1 MVHLFAG
8 EDVVGGHLE
17 ACGEQAHCVA
27 VLTLSLNKCA
37 ICKRVTHCLCTYVSL
52 WMTASVAV
60 GVMKMGQDSASLL
73 SVSHHCTSN
82 CMLVVH
88 WHSSQ
93 VSGSAWV
100 LILIL
105 TTPRVPAT
113 SDHSSSFIQHLF
125 VLLSLNLTYQN

>member
-52 WMTASVAV
+52 WMTDD
-60 GVMKMGQDSASLL
+60 MKMGQDSASLL

-105 TTPRVPAT
+105 TTPGEDCRGTVSPQPLII
-113 SDHSSSFIQHLF
+113 HHYSSSICLF
-125 VLLSLNLTYQN
+125 CCL